1 MCAHTTLLFR
11 VVYHGTLSGTGR
23 KMTVSLHRGFSIER
37 IGMVPAIEIG
47 MGIGEAVEVEFPR
60 ENGTAIGEV
69 KIGNRHAREKG
80 IATWETKLGMEF

>member
-1 MCAHTTLLFR
+1 
-11 VVYHGTLSGTGR
+11 
-23 KMTVSLHRGFSIER
+23 MTVRLQRGFSIEK

-69 KIGNRHAREKG
+69 KIWNRHTSERG
-80 IATWETKLGMEF
+80 IATLESKVGMEF